1 MKFRPCIDIH
11 NGQVKQIVGGT
22 LRDVGDEANENFVAS
37 QDAAFFANLYKKH
50 DLKGGHIILLNG
62 KDSSYYEATREQAIN
77 ALKAYPKGMQIGGG
91 INDEN
96 AYEYLEQGADK
107 VIVTSFVFKNGQ
119 ISYENLEKLVKA
131 VGRENL
137 VLDLSCRKKEGQ
149 YYIVTDRWQKYTD
162 VVLNHESLDYF
173 SRFCDEFLIH
183 AVDVEGKSAGIDAEL
198 AGLLAE
204 YEGNIITYAGG
215 IGTEEDISKF
225 RQLTCGKV
233 DFTVGSALDLF
244 GGTLPYEK
252 VKYYEHFI
260 NRLN

>member
-11 NGQVKQIVGGT
+11 NGQVKQIVGGS
-22 LRDVGDEANENFVAS
+22 LQDEGNQARENFVAT
-37 QDAAFFANLYKKH
+37 QDAAFFANLYQKH

-62 KDSSYYEATREQAIN
+62 KDSSFYEATKAQAIK

-119 ISYENLEKLVKA
+119 VSYENLEKLVKA
-131 VGRENL
+131 VGKENL

-162 VVLNHESLDYF
+162 VVLTEESLEYF
-173 SRFCDEFLIH
+173 SKFCSEFLVH
-183 AVDVEGKSAGIDAEL
+183 AVDVEGKTAGIENQVA
-198 AGLLAE
+198 ALL
-204 YEGNIITYAGG
+204 GNWGQMPITYAGG
-215 IGTEEDISKF
+215 IHSYEDLETLKV
-225 RQLTCGKV
+225 LGKDKV
-233 DFTVGSALDLF
+233 DFTIGSALDLF
-244 GGTLPYEK
+244 GGKLAFDK
-252 VKYYEHFI
+252 ILK
-260 NRLN
+260 L